1 MMYLKENLGL
11 IEPKNKFSE
20 FENISKGPA
29 NGTEVD
35 AYTRNKIL
43 NVDNFNDWLTSKNL
57 PVFGVNLTP
66 SLIED
71 YFFDQG
77 VQCED
82 HEIFDFINKIQQ
94 TWYQP
99 KFENIKSFKKF
110 IE

>member
-1 MMYLKENLGL
+1 MIYLNENVGL
-11 IEPKNKFSE
+11 IEPKNKFNNY
-20 FENISKGPA
+20 ENISKGPA

-43 NVDNFNDWLTSKNL
+43 NVDNFNDWLKSKNF
-57 PVFGVNLTP
+57 PVFGVELSP

-82 HEIFDFINKIQQ
+82 HEIFDFINKIQKE
-94 TWYQP
+94 WNKP
-99 KFENIKSFKKF
+99 KLENLKSWDNFIK
-110 IE
+110 